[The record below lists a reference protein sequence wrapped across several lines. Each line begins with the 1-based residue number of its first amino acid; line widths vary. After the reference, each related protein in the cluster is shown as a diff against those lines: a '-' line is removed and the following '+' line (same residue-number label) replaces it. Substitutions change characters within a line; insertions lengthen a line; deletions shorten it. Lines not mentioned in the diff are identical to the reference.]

1 MAILYVEKGN
11 EKGQFL
17 KIETGRTLTVGRD
30 ARCQFQIDDGL
41 ASRQHFQVKE
51 HNGSVYVRDLGSQN
65 GTQLNDRSIEKPT
78 PITDGDKIQA
88 GETIFTFQNRDA
100 PEGKD
105 ERIIGGYRLV
115 ERLGRGG
122 MGVVY
127 KAVQLSLDRE
137 VALKILSPKLSAD
150 QTFVKLFFEEA
161 RAAGALNHPNIVAV
175 YDVAS
180 EGDLNF
186 ISMELMEEGSVEDL
200 LRREKVLDAE
210 TAVSVM
216 IDAARGLQ
224 YAEGKRIVHRD
235 IKPDNLMINE
245 DGHVKIA
252 DLGLAKSTLDGG
264 AGGEEGILGTPHFIA
279 PEQAQGKPVDT
290 RADMYSL
297 GAASYRIVTGST
309 PFQGSTAKE
318 IVLKQIQE
326 EPRPVREVNPEV
338 PDDLAEIIERL
349 MEKDPEDRYATAAEL
364 IEDLEQV
371 QKAHK
376 YGRGGGAVAKVA
388 VVVAVLLTAALI
400 WALTRGNGNGEGP
413 ITVITPAEDTERTLE
428 QQKRLIESE
437 ARSAFLEIQLR
448 QSEASRDEMATDYD
462 ALAEKYPET
471 EAGREAAG
479 LADSIRTAIAEE
491 ARLAAEA
498 ERAEQA
504 RVAALA
510 SKFESLEAAVRSSI
524 EKKRYI
530 TGLAAALRANDVE
543 PLRADEEYAPKVDAL
558 LQEHYDAASSFATAE
573 AENEF
578 DADSPESIDDAIES
592 VDTALESFGAATQ
605 GAPSPDPAAEALDR
619 YADLRTRLADR
630 RADLVDART
639 DAGLRNDR
647 DAFFAPVAEAYRTL
661 VPNARFDEALRR
673 LDAIE
678 SDIESAEYRRRLDRL
693 REPLRRAAATHEQLV
708 ESVNGGDLAKI
719 AVPIVAG
726 QRGQERGFPKR
737 ADSDGITFE
746 IQLRNGSLDETR
758 SWSELSANEYVFLLE
773 NGLRLEGEALLDT
786 VRLFIAQGRL
796 AAAVDLFKRIAPTTV
811 LATPNPYA
819 PKPAAANGSGGAS
832 SETPAPPQL
841 DEADRPFAE
850 VLAELYREIE
860 GDRLRKV
867 AEARAADDQWQQ
879 SLRALDRLTG
889 VFGDTRAAIVNSDG
903 TSHYYRKELRARD
916 E

>member
-17 KIETGRTLTVGRD
+17 TIESGRTLTVGRD
-30 ARCQFQIDDGL
+30 GRCQFQIDDGL

-51 HNGSVYVRDLGSQN
+51 HNGTVYVRDLGSQN

-78 PITDGDKIQA
+78 PIEDGDKIQA
-88 GETIFTFQNRDA
+88 GETIFTYQDRDA
-100 PEGKD
+100 PEGKE
-105 ERIIGGYRLV
+105 ERIIGGYRLI

-150 QTFVKLFFEEA
+150 ETFVKLFFEEA

-264 AGGEEGILGTPHFIA
+264 TGGEEGILGTPHFIA

-297 GAASYRIVTGST
+297 GAASYRIVTGKT
-309 PFQGSTAKE
+309 PFEGSTAKE
-318 IVLKQIQE
+318 IVLKQIQD

-349 MEKDPEDRYATAAEL
+349 MEKDPDDRYATAAEL

-376 YGRGGGAVAKVA
+376 YGRGGGLLGKIAIVA
-388 VVVAVLLTAALI
+388 VLLLTAALI
-400 WALTRGNGNGEGP
+400 WALTRSNDNGEGP
-413 ITVITPAEDTERTLE
+413 ITVITPEEDPERTRE
-428 QQKRLIESE
+428 QQQRLAE
-437 ARSAFLEIQLR
+437 ADARAAFLEIQLR
-448 QSEASRDEMATDYD
+448 QDEGSREATAAEYD
-462 ALAEKYPET
+462 ALAEEYPET
-471 EAGREAAG
+471 GAGREAKN
-479 LADSIRTAIAEE
+479 LADSIRTALAEE

-504 RVAALA
+504 RLAALA
-510 SKFESLEAAVRSSI
+510 SSFESLETAVRTSLND
-524 EKKRYI
+524 KQFA
-530 TGLAAALRANDVE
+530 TGLAAAIRAHDLE
-543 PLRADEEYAPKVDAL
+543 PLRADKEYAPKVEAIL
-558 LQEHYDAASSFATAE
+558 TEHYDAASAFATAE
-573 AENEF
+573 VEREF
-578 DADSPESIDDAIES
+578 DADDPESIDNAIDAI
-592 VDTALESFGAATQ
+592 DTALKSFESAAQ
-605 GAPSPDPAAEALDR
+605 GAPSPDPAAEALAR
-619 YADLRTRLADR
+619 YDDLRTRLEER
-630 RADLVDART
+630 RDALVDART

-647 DAFFAPVAEAYRTL
+647 DVFFAPVAEAYRTL
-661 VPNARFDEALRR
+661 IPSGRFDDALAR
-673 LDAIE
+673 LDGLENRIE
-678 SDIESAEYRRRLDRL
+678 SNEYRRRLERL
-693 REPLRRAAATHEQLV
+693 RDPLRRVAATHEQLIA
-708 ESVNGGDLAKI
+708 SVNNGDLAKI

-737 ADSDGITFE
+737 ADEDGITFT
-746 IQLRNGSLDETR
+746 IQLRNGSLDEAR
-758 SWSELSANEYVFLLE
+758 SWSELSADEYVFLLE
-773 NGLRLEGEALLDT
+773 NGLGLEGPALLDT

-796 AAAVDLFKRIAPTTV
+796 PAAIDLFKRIAPDSV
-811 LATPNPYA
+811 LAIPNPYA
-819 PKPAAANGSGGAS
+819 PKPNATGTNSSGEA
-832 SETPAPPQL
+832 TPQPT
-841 DEADRPFAE
+841 EADRPFAE
-850 VLAELYREIE
+850 TLTEIYRELE
-860 GDRLRKV
+860 GERLRQA
-867 AEARAADDQWQQ
+867 AETRASRGQWQQ
-879 SLRALDRLTG
+879 ALQWVDRLTG

-903 TSHYYRKELRARD
+903 TSHYYRKELRTRS